1 MFDYIAKIRR
11 GTANVDII
19 IIIIGST
26 EVLFDS
32 SICTIGYNTISNR
45 DRVRYNMYSSS
56 SSGRNKAVDE
66 RMVKYHRHKAVDER
80 MVKYHRHKAVDER
93 MAKCRRQKAVDERT
107 TVNERVMKSHR
118 AVVA

>member
-19 IIIIGST
+19 FIIIGST

-32 SICTIGYNTISNR
+32 SICIIGYNTISNR
-45 DRVRYNMYSSS
+45 DRIRYNMCSS

-66 RMVKYHRHKAVDER
+66 RMAKYHRHKAVDER
-80 MVKYHRHKAVDER
+80 MAKYHRHKAVDER

-107 TVNERVMKSHR
+107 TVNERVVKSHR

>member
-26 EVLFDS
+26 EVLFNS
-32 SICTIGYNTISNR
+32 SICIIGYNTISNR
-45 DRVRYNMYSSS
+45 DCIRYNMCSS

-66 RMVKYHRHKAVDER
+66 RMA
-80 MVKYHRHKAVDER
+80 KYHRHKAVDER

-107 TVNERVMKSHR
+107 TVNERVVKSHR

>member
-32 SICTIGYNTISNR
+32 SICIIGYNTISNR
-45 DRVRYNMYSSS
+45 DRIRYNMCSS
-56 SSGRNKAVDE
+56 SSGRNKAPKRLRGHGRRLIGASTGAAGTEPQKVMMMVVMMVE
-66 RMVKYHRHKAVDER
+66 IRMWCLV
-80 MVKYHRHKAVDER
+80 
-93 MAKCRRQKAVDERT
+93 
-107 TVNERVMKSHR
+107 
-118 AVVA
+118 

>member
-32 SICTIGYNTISNR
+32 SICIIGYNTISNR
-45 DRVRYNMYSSS
+45 DRIRYKCVVGVVVEIKPSMKGWRNIIGIKPSMKGWRNIIGIKPSMKGWRNVV
-56 SSGRNKAVDE
+56 GRKPL
-66 RMVKYHRHKAVDER
+66 
-80 MVKYHRHKAVDER
+80 
-93 MAKCRRQKAVDERT
+93 
-107 TVNERVMKSHR
+107 MKGRPSMKG
-118 AVVA
+118 